1 MDTMALTLGRKA
13 GERIYIIDAQGRE
26 IEVEVVRRDEKL
38 SNFTQL
44 RISAPQEFTIVR
56 GEIYN
61 GNSS

>member
-13 GERIYIIDAQGRE
+13 GEKIYIIDAQGRE
-26 IEVEVVRRDEKL
+26 IVVEVVKRDEKL

-44 RISAPQEFTIVR
+44 RISAPQEFKIVR

-61 GNSS
+61 GNNS

>member
-13 GERIYIIDAQGRE
+13 GEKIYIIDAQGRE

-44 RISAPQEFTIVR
+44 RISAPKEFNIVR

-61 GNSS
+61 GNNS